1 VESAEQRLGE
11 LGIELPE
18 PSPSPNYLPTKRH
31 GDLVFLAGHG
41 PSKLDG
47 TGSVTGKVGRE
58 VSTEEAREAARLT
71 GLHMLASL
79 RAEIGSL
86 DHVRSILHVLGMVN
100 CAPGFND
107 TPAVIN
113 GCSELFVDV
122 LGEEVGRHTRAA
134 VGMAELPYDICVEI
148 EMQVAVAPD

>member
-1 VESAEQRLGE
+1 VASAEQRLVE
-11 LGIELPE
+11 LGIELPQ
-18 PSPSPNYLPTKRH
+18 PSPSANYLLTKRH

-41 PSKLDG
+41 PSRLNG
-47 TGSVTGKVGRE
+47 SGSVTGKVGRE
-58 VSTEEAREAARLT
+58 VSTEAAREAARLT

-86 DHVRSILHVLGMVN
+86 DRVRSILHVLGMVN
-100 CAPGFND
+100 CAPGFSD

-113 GCSELFVDV
+113 GCSELFVEV
-122 LGEEVGRHTRAA
+122 FGEDVGRHTRAA

-148 EMQVAVAPD
+148 EMQAAVES

>member
-1 VESAEQRLGE
+1 VASAEQRLVE

-18 PSPSPNYLPTKRH
+18 PSPSPNYLLTKRH
-31 GDLVFLAGHG
+31 GDLVVVAGHG

-47 TGSVTGKVGRE
+47 SGSVTGKVGHE
-58 VSTEEAREAARLT
+58 VSPGEAREAARLT

-79 RAEIGSL
+79 RAELGSL

-100 CAPGFND
+100 CGPGFSD

-113 GCSELFVDV
+113 GCSELFVEV
-122 LGEEVGRHTRAA
+122 FGEDVGRHTRAA

-148 EMQVAVAPD
+148 EMQAAVAT